1 MQDCDL
7 IETIIFFSSYFWA
20 GACNHRGLDDP
31 CHASGQA
38 SLHTQQEEE
47 EEVIQIMMSD
57 MVLIMPDAQMW
68 H

>member
-1 MQDCDL
+1 M
-7 IETIIFFSSYFWA
+7 IERVMFFPYFWA
-20 GACNHRGLDDP
+20 GACDHRGLDDS
-31 CHASGQA
+31 CHASGEA

-57 MVLIMPDAQMW
+57 MALIMLAAQMW